1 MKARSKYNNIKT
13 TIDDI
18 KFDSKK
24 EAKRYGELKLLER
37 CGEITDLQLQP
48 SYTFKLNETVIC
60 RYRADFSYKEKGLL
74 IVEDCK
80 GFKTAV
86 YKIKRKLMKAFHD
99 IDVFET

>member
-1 MKARSKYNNIKT
+1 MKRSKYNNIKT

-37 CGEITDLQLQP
+37 
-48 SYTFKLNETVIC
+48 
-60 RYRADFSYKEKGLL
+60 
-74 IVEDCK
+74 
-80 GFKTAV
+80 AV